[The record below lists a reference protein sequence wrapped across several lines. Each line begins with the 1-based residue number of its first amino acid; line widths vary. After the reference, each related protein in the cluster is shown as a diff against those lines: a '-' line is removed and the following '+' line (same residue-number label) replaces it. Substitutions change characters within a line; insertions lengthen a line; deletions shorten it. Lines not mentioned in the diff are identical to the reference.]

1 MKGQILSYRRGRK
14 TQTTNQLIIRVSSS
28 ETREKAKGLIGK
40 KVTFTTSGKK
50 KIQGE
55 ITRAH
60 GGKGLVVAR
69 FEKGLPGQAFN
80 KNVDIE

>member
-14 TQTTNQLIIRVSSS
+14 TQTTNQMIIKIPGS
-28 ETREKAKGLIGK
+28 ETREKAKALIGK

-50 KIQGE
+50 KIQGK

-60 GGKGLVVAR
+60 GSKGLIVAR
-69 FEKGLPGQAFN
+69 FEKGLPGQSFN
-80 KNVDIE
+80 KNVDIV